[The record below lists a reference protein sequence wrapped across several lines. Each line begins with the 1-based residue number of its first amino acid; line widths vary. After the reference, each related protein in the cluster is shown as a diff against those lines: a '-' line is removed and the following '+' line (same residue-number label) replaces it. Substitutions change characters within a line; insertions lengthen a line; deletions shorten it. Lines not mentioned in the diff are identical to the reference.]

1 MTTAPLWAILA
12 MALATYA
19 TRISG
24 FLVGHWL
31 PTTGPVRR
39 AFDALPVA
47 VLTALIAP
55 VVLSG
60 RAELAGALVT
70 VALSLRLPMLAAL
83 AGGIVT
89 VALMRAAF

>member
-1 MTTAPLWAILA
+1 MSAPTVWAILA

-31 PTTGPVRR
+31 PATGPVRR

-60 RAELAGALVT
+60 RAELAGALVAA
-70 VALSLRLPMLAAL
+70 ALSLRLPMLAAL
-83 AGGIVT
+83 MGGIVT